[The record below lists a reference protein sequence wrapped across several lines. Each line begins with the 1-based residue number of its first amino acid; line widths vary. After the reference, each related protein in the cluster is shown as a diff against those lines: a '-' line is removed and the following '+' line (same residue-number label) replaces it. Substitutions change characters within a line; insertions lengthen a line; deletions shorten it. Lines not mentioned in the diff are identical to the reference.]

1 MPSPTTRIAP
11 YLPCLIIGLFAAGA
25 AHAELR
31 IDGVPDEP
39 EWAAAQH
46 ITDFKIVQPLTRAV
60 SRQATEAWILA
71 TPQGLAVAFRSTM
84 SADVARSRQRSER
97 DQFAT
102 VDRVNL
108 VIDYD
113 GDGGTGYNFTLTLGN
128 GLLDA
133 VVVNENVFRQDW
145 DGDWQHAIAEQADGW
160 TAEMLIPWH
169 VAPMKPG
176 KNGKRVVGIYLDR
189 VIASTGERV
198 AWPAVSYFEPRY
210 LSELAKIEIPAYS
223 QSLLAVTPYAVS
235 TADLVNGGT
244 STDVGA
250 DVFWKPSGRFQLTA
264 TINPD
269 FGQIESD
276 ELVVNF
282 DAVETFFS
290 DKRPFF
296 TENQGLFDVPF
307 GFAAGN
313 LIYTRRVG
321 GAADDG
327 SGAADVLAALKLNG
341 SVGRTDYGLLASSER
356 GAAGRDFLAFRAT
369 QDFGDQDMGVLAT
382 QVRSDYLDRAASVVG
397 LDHHWKPNQRWNV
410 VTQVVGSSVDQRGA
424 TERDAGMQIRINNE
438 LSTRWRQ
445 SLYLLHL
452 GDRLQLNDF
461 GYLDRNNFNYL
472 RYEMRRRVTDFA
484 SNSWYRSQDWGYVAS
499 TRRNEH
505 GETIFTALQ
514 INRTSETKGGG
525 NEFFAI
531 TQLTS
536 VNDDLISR
544 GNGTVS
550 LPDRLTLEFSRNW
563 PRRNHWSFN
572 ASLNA
577 GQTGLEG
584 LSSTAF
590 NAFVQ
595 PTYHVSD
602 ALRFNVGVRL
612 FVQPDWLLWRTGT
625 LLGTFRSRQ
634 IGINA
639 GAQWSAGTR
648 HELRVKLESIA
659 LDAGAKQAWRLRPGG
674 SLTASN
680 DPLDDFSLRRL
691 GFQMRYRYE
700 LRPLSYLYVV
710 YSRGGADFA
719 TNSDES
725 LGNLFSS
732 AFSLRDS
739 EQFLVKFNYRFQR

>member
-1 MPSPTTRIAP
+1 MDLLRFVKLA
-11 YLPCLIIGLFAAGA
+11 LQCVVVGLLAMRA

-39 EWAAAQH
+39 EWGEARH
-46 ITDFKIVQPLTRAV
+46 VTDFKSVQPLTRAD
-60 SRQATEAWILA
+60 SRQPTEAWILA
-71 TPQGLAVAFRSTM
+71 TPKGLAVAFRCKI

-102 VDRVNL
+102 VDRVN
-108 VIDYD
+108 VVVDYD
-113 GDGGTGYNFTLTLGN
+113 ADGGTGYNFTLTLGN
-128 GLLDA
+128 GVLDA

-145 DGDWQHAIAEQADGW
+145 DGDWQHAIAEQSDGW

-169 VAPMKPG
+169 VAPMKSG
-176 KNGKRVVGIYLDR
+176 KSGKRTVGIYLDR
-189 VIASTGERV
+189 VTAATGERV
-198 AWPAVSYFEPRY
+198 AWPAISYFEPRY
-210 LSELAKIEIPAYS
+210 LSELTRIEIPAYS

-235 TADLVNGGT
+235 TADLVHGGA

-250 DVFWKPSGRFQLTA
+250 DIFWKPSGRFQLTA

-282 DAVETFFS
+282 GAVETFFS

-307 GFAAGN
+307 GQNTSN
-313 LIYTRRVG
+313 LVYTRRVG

-341 SVGRTDYGLLASSER
+341 SVADVDYGLLASSER
-356 GAAGRDFLAFRAT
+356 GTAGRNFLAFRARR
-369 QDFGDQDMGVLAT
+369 DFGAQDTGVLAT
-382 QVRSDYLDRAASVVG
+382 QVQSDFLDRTATVVA
-397 LDHHWKPNQRWNV
+397 LDHHWKPNQRWNI
-410 VTQVVGSSVDQRGA
+410 VTQFVGSSVNQRGV

-445 SLYLLHL
+445 NLYFLHL
-452 GDRLQLNDF
+452 GDGLQLNDF
-461 GYLDRNNFNYL
+461 GYLERNNFNYL
-472 RYEMRRRVTDFA
+472 RYEMRRRVTDLPK
-484 SNSWYRSQDWGYVAS
+484 NSRYRSQDWGYVIS
-499 TRRNEH
+499 RRRNEH
-505 GETIFTALQ
+505 GDTIFGAVQ
-514 INRTSETKGGG
+514 VQRTSDTTGGG
-525 NEFFAI
+525 TEFFAV
-531 TQLTS
+531 TALTS
-536 VNDDLISR
+536 GYDDLITR
-544 GNGTVS
+544 GNGKVRV
-550 LPDRLTLEFSRNW
+550 PARLALEFNRNW
-563 PRRNHWSFN
+563 PRRDHWSFS
-572 ASLNA
+572 AKLNA

-584 LSSTAF
+584 LASTAV

-595 PTYHVSD
+595 PTYHFND
-602 ALRFNVGVRL
+602 ALRVNVGAGL
-612 FVQPDWLLWRTGT
+612 FVQPDWLLWRGGT

-639 GAQWSAGTR
+639 GLQWSVGTR

-659 LDAGAKQAWRLRPGG
+659 LDARAKQAWRVQPGG
-674 SLTASN
+674 TAIESG
-680 DPLDDFSLRRL
+680 DPLADFSLRRV
-691 GFQMRYRYE
+691 GFQLRYRYE
-700 LRPLSYLYVV
+700 LRPLSYVYVV

-719 TNSDES
+719 NNSDES
-725 LGNLFSS
+725 LGALVSS

-739 EQFLVKFNYRFQR
+739 EQFLVKFNYRFQL